1 MTGALVLHGKIPSE
15 GSYSAADWSSPGDL
29 FGNGA
34 LDDRLDADASLIV
47 VIALSVGLWAAIWW
61 VVASLFSATV

>member
-1 MTGALVLHGKIPSE
+1 MTGALVLHSKIPSE
-15 GSYSAADWSSPGDL
+15 GSHSAADWSSPGDL
-29 FGNGA
+29 FGSDA

-47 VIALSVGLWAAIWW
+47 VMALSVGLWAAIWW